1 MLVVGA
7 APSEVAPVNV
17 LGRVGDLLLLIGTR
31 VCYVSAWQFGRG
43 QALEA
48 SSRAKFVNGGGRRV
62 SFAQRL
68 ERVLCVADGGDAINM
83 TQVRAIRG
91 CDGCTRTHTFTLSSL
106 VRHNP
111 HATHYIVGVYLV
123 AMTLLWA
130 ENDVPPAVRW
140 MMSFFLSFLLV
151 MGHRMVG
158 STSVFKQLAIITSP
172 ELCQRDTHTHI
183 HIHPAMP
190 IGQVRTGS
198 ERAGSQETHG
208 RSRIAFWWV
217 MGFFVT
223 AHRYMPFFDDAP
235 ACDARAAVW

>member
-1 MLVVGA
+1 MVEGGWWKAGVVCATIGA
-7 APSEVAPVNV
+7 GALRCGWWRRNQHDAGPCNSWVRW
-17 LGRVGDLLLLIGTR
+17 LHTHTR
-31 VCYVSAWQFGRG
+31 
-43 QALEA
+43 
-48 SSRAKFVNGGGRRV
+48 
-62 SFAQRL
+62 
-68 ERVLCVADGGDAINM
+68 
-83 TQVRAIRG
+83 
-91 CDGCTRTHTFTLSSL
+91 TFTLSSL

-111 HATHYIVGVYLV
+111 HATRYIVGVYLV

-172 ELCQRDTHTHI
+172 ELCQRETHTHI

-235 ACDARAAVW
+235 ACDARTAVW